1 MKKTLFVI
9 SFFLSINIFGQLL
22 PLKSGAGF
30 ISKPITNGIAG
41 KTVYTGVTNPNG
53 DGQACL
59 LLISGT
65 DSAGIYIGFDGKLY
79 FYDKT
84 LTPNYISLSTL
95 ISGTGT
101 TGTTGITGGTGAT
114 GTTGATGVT
123 GGTGATGTT
132 GATGI
137 TGGTG
142 ATGTTGITGGTGATG
157 TTGTTGITGGTGATG
172 ATGVTGG
179 TGTVDA
185 GNTEYL
191 EDVVQKVL
199 PIIFSVDSS
208 KITTNLKVSLD
219 PYVGYQFTIDT
230 IAVILGRMTGSP
242 SVTFK
247 LWYGTDFSAAGTAVI
262 TSPSA
267 CTSYSTTTLV
277 TSFNNATIPKGSN
290 FWITISA
297 AGTLPS
303 NMTIKIIRH

>member
-95 ISGTGT
+95 ISGTGA
-101 TGTTGITGGTGAT
+101 TGATGITGGTGAT
-114 GTTGATGVT
+114 GATGIT

-142 ATGTTGITGGTGATG
+142 ATGTTGG
-157 TTGTTGITGGTGATG
+157 
-172 ATGVTGG
+172 TGVTGG